1 MGTALEKEPIIHG
14 DHPLSS
20 LTLAGGGA
28 PDDELIELMFFA
40 YRDLVGDADH
50 LLEDFGLGRAHHR
63 VLHFVNRRAGLTI
76 AELLDI
82 LKITKQSL
90 NRVLKDLLDR
100 NFVVSCPGENDRRQR
115 LLFPTRR
122 GEALALDAAR
132 VQSRRFARVFAQLPL
147 GARAKAREFLLAI
160 IDEGETERA
169 AALVAPAR
177 PRQVRE

>member
-14 DHPLSS
+14 DHPLSG

-100 NFVVSCPGENDRRQR
+100 NFVVSCPG
-115 LLFPTRR
+115 
-122 GEALALDAAR
+122 
-132 VQSRRFARVFAQLPL
+132 
-147 GARAKAREFLLAI
+147 
-160 IDEGETERA
+160 
-169 AALVAPAR
+169 
-177 PRQVRE
+177 